1 MKLSKLF
8 TAAATTAALS
18 LSLAFSANA
27 ELITQ
32 SFDIEFDGGS
42 ATIEIAAD
50 TDNADPF
57 FEDVYLWD
65 NDAIEYFSFSDLT
78 LPNSDDTLDAFFS
91 GDDIPLSFALFSAV
105 AYLDSVSGD
114 GIENGFKEI
123 VFEIDLGAI
132 NEMLF
137 GFAQVAVFNDDIEIG
152 GFFVGFEEQAGDFDG
167 ALMVTPGTVQVG
179 TVQVSA
185 PTTALFVL
193 LSIGGMFV
201 ARRK

>member
-27 ELITQ
+27 ELIKQ
-32 SFDIEFDGGS
+32 SFDLEYDGGS
-42 ATIEIAAD
+42 ATIEIAAN
-50 TDNADPF
+50 TDNADPAI
-57 FEDVYLWD
+57 EDVYQWE
-65 NDAIEYFSFSDLT
+65 NDAIEYFSFSGLT
-78 LPNSDDTLDAFFS
+78 LPNSDEALEAFFT
-91 GDDIPLSFALFSAV
+91 GDDIPSAFGFFTAV

-114 GIENGFKEI
+114 GVENGFKEI
-123 VFEIDLGAI
+123 AFELDLGVI

-137 GFAQVAVFNDDIEIG
+137 GFAEVAVFNDDFEIG
-152 GFFVGFEEQAGDFDG
+152 GFFAGFEEQAGEFEG
-167 ALMVTPGTVQVG
+167 ELAVTPGTVQVG

-185 PTTALFVL
+185 PTTALLIL

>member
-1 MKLSKLF
+1 MNTDKRQHPRLSLKGVHANI
-8 TAAATTAALS
+8 TISNALS
-18 LSLAFSANA
+18 EDSIHLEGDMVDMSYSGIRIKLLSEMPQNLPASNVK
-27 ELITQ
+27 I
-32 SFDIEFDGGS
+32 
-42 ATIEIAAD
+42 
-50 TDNADPF
+50 
-57 FEDVYLWD
+57 V
-65 NDAIEYFSFSDLT
+65 LT

-91 GDDIPLSFALFSAV
+91 GDDIPLSFAFFSAV

-114 GIENGFKEI
+114 GVENGFKEI

>member
-1 MKLSKLF
+1 
-8 TAAATTAALS
+8 
-18 LSLAFSANA
+18 
-27 ELITQ
+27 
-32 SFDIEFDGGS
+32 
-42 ATIEIAAD
+42 
-50 TDNADPF
+50 
-57 FEDVYLWD
+57 
-65 NDAIEYFSFSDLT
+65 
-78 LPNSDDTLDAFFS
+78 
-91 GDDIPLSFALFSAV
+91 
-105 AYLDSVSGD
+105 
-114 GIENGFKEI
+114 
-123 VFEIDLGAI
+123 
-132 NEMLF
+132 MLF